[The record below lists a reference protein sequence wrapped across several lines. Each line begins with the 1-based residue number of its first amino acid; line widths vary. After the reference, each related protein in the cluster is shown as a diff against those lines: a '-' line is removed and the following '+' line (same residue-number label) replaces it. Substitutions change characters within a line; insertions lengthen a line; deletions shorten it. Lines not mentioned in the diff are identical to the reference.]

1 MSNSIN
7 GLPPGLDALAAA
19 RLQAESKKSNGAL
32 GQEDFL
38 KLMVTQMKNQDPSK
52 PMDPSEMLS
61 QMAQFGTVSGIGDL
75 QKSFATLAGS
85 LQSNQALQASTMVGR
100 EVLIENNKLKLA
112 DGANPSFGVELTKPA
127 SQVRVSISD
136 GSGQVVRT
144 LSMGQTAA
152 GIQDVSWDGK
162 NAEGV
167 RLPAGK
173 YTLKVEAMVD
183 NKLEAATSLVRVPV
197 ESVSLPRN
205 GAGPTLNLAD
215 YAAVNMDAVRRVF

>member
-19 RLQAESKKSNGAL
+19 RLQAEGKKGNGAL

-38 KLMVTQMKNQDPSK
+38 KLMITQMKNQDPSK
-52 PMDPSEMLS
+52 PMDPSEMLT

-75 QKSFATLAGS
+75 QKSFATLATS

-100 EVLIENNKLKLA
+100 EVLVENNKLKLA
-112 DGANPSFGVELTKPA
+112 DGANPTFGIELDKPA
-127 SQVRVSISD
+127 SQVKVSISD
-136 GSGQVVRT
+136 ASGQVVRT

-152 GIQDVSWDGK
+152 GLHDVSWDGK
-162 NAEGV
+162 DLQGA

-173 YTLKVEAMVD
+173 YTLKVEALVE
-183 NKLEAATSLVRVPV
+183 NKLQAATSLVRVPV

-205 GAGPTLNLAD
+205 GASPTLNLAD
-215 YAAVNMDAVRRVF
+215 YASVNMDAVRRVF

>member
-1 MSNSIN
+1 
-7 GLPPGLDALAAA
+7 
-19 RLQAESKKSNGAL
+19 
-32 GQEDFL
+32 
-38 KLMVTQMKNQDPSK
+38 
-52 PMDPSEMLS
+52 
-61 QMAQFGTVSGIGDL
+61 
-75 QKSFATLAGS
+75 
-85 LQSNQALQASTMVGR
+85 
-100 EVLIENNKLKLA
+100 
-112 DGANPSFGVELTKPA
+112 
-127 SQVRVSISD
+127 
-136 GSGQVVRT
+136 
-144 LSMGQTAA
+144 MGQTAA
-152 GIQDVSWDGK
+152 GVQDVNWDGK